1 MAPSSPTA
9 MMRAMIG
16 LRRRIGASESEAG
29 FVLMELLIVAAIIGI
44 LASISVVS
52 YVGLRDRA
60 SQAAARVD
68 VREALPAVEA
78 FYADHAAYI
87 GLSAGVLQANYDA
100 GLADSLVFSGLSAT
114 EYCVSSFA
122 GGHTAHLS
130 GPDNPQA
137 QDGPCPGEPPRTA

>member
-1 MAPSSPTA
+1 
-9 MMRAMIG
+9 MMRAMGG
-16 LRRRIGASESEAG
+16 LRRRIGGSGSEAG
-29 FVLMELLIVAAIIGI
+29 FVLMELLVVAAILGI
-44 LASISVVS
+44 LTSIGVVS

-60 SQAAARVD
+60 NQTAARVH

-78 FYADHAAYI
+78 FYADHATYI
-87 GLSAGVLQANYDA
+87 GLSTGVLQTNYDA
-100 GLADSLVFSGLSAT
+100 GLADSLVFSGLSET

-130 GPDNPQA
+130 GPDNPQP

>member
-1 MAPSSPTA
+1 
-9 MMRAMIG
+9 
-16 LRRRIGASESEAG
+16 
-29 FVLMELLIVAAIIGI
+29 MELLIVAAIIGI
-44 LASISVVS
+44 LASIGVVS

-78 FYADHAAYI
+78 FYADHATYI
-87 GLSAGVLQANYDA
+87 GLSAGVLQTSYDA

-114 EYCVSSFA
+114 EYCVSAFA

-130 GPDNPQA
+130 GPDNPQP